1 MRTMLHLLVL
11 GALSSGAVSAHAQ
24 SSETAHDAPDEPA
37 SDSYATTENVSDA
50 PPSDEAAAPA
60 QIVTMEWVMDRAAA
74 MSPLV
79 AIEEGQVATA
89 AARRFEAIWN
99 RFPIFR
105 AELNVAPAPT
115 IRLDVDEETGELDP
129 FSNRDSDQELLN
141 SILSNVNFRVGG
153 DLTAIVPITTFGR
166 IRLARNLSV
175 VGIEVAEIQHE
186 ASVAEARFSA
196 FRAYRTVQW
205 YRQVDRLLN
214 DAESA
219 LDTAAEELEW
229 AIDDGDRT
237 ARTSLRQ
244 LRIARTDFVTLRGDA
259 DAVGLLA
266 RHALAQT
273 LEMPVDFRAERLDE
287 DMPQQEPPSLPVVLD
302 SARESRTDYAL
313 LDAAVR
319 AADLDHRLRWR
330 QLTPDLFFVARLS
343 GAYTPSVD
351 NVSGAFI
358 TDNFNRFGYGF
369 LVGMRWSM
377 NPATVVARA
386 RRSGAN
392 RDVVAAQ
399 RDAAWAGIELEITE
413 AYFAAVS
420 RRNILISYE
429 DAMRAAEAWLNQA
442 QFQYDQGLAEFD
454 DLKDPLETFYRTSG
468 GYYEAIL
475 RYDLALG
482 DLALKCG
489 SDEFEV
495 WPGSAE

>member
-1 MRTMLHLLVL
+1 MSRLTLLCFALLVFTPAFAQ
-11 GALSSGAVSAHAQ
+11 GAE
-24 SSETAHDAPDEPA
+24 SEADSVASPADAELATEALPADEP
-37 SDSYATTENVSDA
+37 TNEVVSL
-50 PPSDEAAAPA
+50 
-60 QIVTMEWVMDRAAA
+60 EWVMERAAA

-79 AIEEGQVATA
+79 AVEEGRVEA
-89 AARRFEAIWN
+89 AASRRFEAIWS

-115 IRLDVDEETGELDP
+115 IRLEVDDETGELDP
-129 FSNRDSDQELLN
+129 FSNRETDQELLD
-141 SILSNVNFRVGG
+141 SILSDVNFRIGG

-166 IRLARNLSV
+166 IRLARDLSL
-175 VGIEVAEIQHE
+175 VGVDAAEIQRE
-186 ASVAEARFSA
+186 TAVAEARFSA

-205 YRQVDRLLN
+205 YRPVDRVLEN
-214 DAESA
+214 AEEA
-219 LDTAAEELEW
+219 LDTATEELEW

-259 DAVGLLA
+259 DSVGLLA
-266 RHALAQT
+266 RHALSQT

-287 DMPQQEPPSLPVVLD
+287 DMPDADPPNLESVLE

-313 LDAAVR
+313 LDAAVQ
-319 AADLDHRLRWR
+319 AANLEHRLRWR

-351 NVSGAFI
+351 DVSGAFI
-358 TDNFNRFGYGF
+358 TDNYNRFGYGF

-386 RRSGAN
+386 RRSGAS

-399 RDAAWAGIELEITE
+399 RDAAWMGIELEITE
-413 AYFAAVS
+413 AYFAAMS
-420 RRNILISYE
+420 RRDILLSYE
-429 DAMRAAEAWLNQA
+429 DAMRASEAWLNQA
-442 QFQYDQGLAEFD
+442 QFQYDQGLADFD

-468 GYYEAIL
+468 SYYEAIL
-475 RYDLALG
+475 RYDLALA

-489 SDEFEV
+489 SDEFEE
-495 WPGSAE
+495 WPGAGE

>member
-1 MRTMLHLLVL
+1 MLISVVLCALVFTPLLATAQAGGELREGVD
-11 GALSSGAVSAHAQ
+11 GASSQ
-24 SSETAHDAPDEPA
+24 TSEATEEVEANEGDEPA
-37 SDSYATTENVSDA
+37 NE
-50 PPSDEAAAPA
+50 
-60 QIVTMEWVMDRAAA
+60 IVTMEWVMDRAAS

-79 AIEEGQVATA
+79 AIEEGQVVTA

-99 RFPIFR
+99 RFPLFR
-105 AELNVAPAPT
+105 AELNVTPAPT
-115 IRLDVDEETGELDP
+115 IRLEVDEETGEIDP

-141 SILSNVNFRVGG
+141 SILSDVNFRIGG

-175 VGIEVAEIQHE
+175 VGIEVAEIQHA
-186 ASVAEARFSA
+186 ASIAEARFSA

-205 YRQVDRLLN
+205 YREIDRILR

-219 LDTAAEELEW
+219 LDIASEELEW

-244 LRIARTDFVTLRGDA
+244 LRIARTAFVTLRGDA

-266 RHALAQT
+266 RHALSQT
-273 LEMPVDFRAERLDE
+273 LEMPVEFRAERLDE
-287 DMPQQEPPSLPVVLD
+287 AMPEGEPPSLRDVLD

-386 RRSGAN
+386 RRSGAT

-413 AYFAAVS
+413 AYFSAMS
-420 RRNILISYE
+420 RRNILLSYE
-429 DAMRAAEAWLNQA
+429 DAMRAADAWLNQA
-442 QFQYDQGLAEFD
+442 QFQYDQGLADFD
-454 DLKDPLETFYRTSG
+454 DLKDPMETFYRTSG
-468 GYYEAIL
+468 GYYESIL
-475 RYDLALG
+475 RYDLALA

-489 SDEFEV
+489 AHEFEV
-495 WPGSAE
+495 WPGATE